1 VKKQMGERVMNQ
13 MADLQTTFSRALLDP
28 AQPIP
33 RSIRGATRHRA
44 DRRFA
49 VYRNNVVA
57 GLIDALAQRFPVVR
71 RLVGDAFFEAMARA
85 YVLACAPASPIM
97 LLYGESFPN
106 FVENFGPAANVP
118 YLSDVARL
126 EMARGHAYHA
136 ADAMPVEARAFAALP
151 PERLADLRFDFH
163 PSVSIIKSA
172 YPIVSI
178 WQVNDDPDHAVPIA
192 PWAPE
197 AALVV
202 RPFGDVE
209 VTRLAPGVAEFLL
222 RLVHNGTMN
231 DAVRAGE
238 EAAAEFDLLESLQ
251 SLIMSRAVTRI
262 RQPRKLRRR
271 LSARGDVWVRRRSD
285 NNAASA

>member
-1 VKKQMGERVMNQ
+1 MGDRVMDQ
-13 MADLQTTFSRALLDP
+13 MADLQTKFNRALLDS

-33 RSIRGATRHRA
+33 SAIRGATRHKA
-44 DRRFA
+44 DQRFA

-57 GLIDALAQRFPVVR
+57 GLINALAQRFPVVR
-71 RLVGDAFFEAMARA
+71 RLVGDAFFESMACA
-85 YVLACAPASPIM
+85 YVLTCRPASPVM

-106 FVENFGPAANVP
+106 FVKNFAPAANVP

-126 EMARGHAYHA
+126 EIARGYAYHA
-136 ADAMPVEARAFAALP
+136 ADTAPLEPRAFAALP

-163 PSVSIIKSA
+163 PSVSIIKSP

-178 WQVNDDPDHAVPIA
+178 WHVNDDPEHAVPIA

-202 RPFGDVE
+202 RPFDEVE

-222 RLVHNGTMN
+222 RLMHNGTMN

-238 EAAAEFDLLESLQ
+238 EAAAEFDLAQSVQ

-262 RQPRKLRRR
+262 RQSRKLPRRP
-271 LSARGDVWVRRRSD
+271 SARQDASVRQGPD
-285 NNAASA
+285 NNVAFA